1 MAITAKLVKELR
13 EKTGA
18 GMMDCKKALTE
29 ADGNLETAVDWLRKK
44 GIASASKKAGRIAA
58 EGKVMALSNGSR
70 GILLE
75 VNTETDFAA
84 KNDKFLSFANTAAQV
99 ALDEAPADI
108 ESFRAMTFPETGRN
122 MADELTDR
130 IAGIGENMNL
140 RRVQSMEVAT
150 GLVSTY
156 IHMGGKIGVLV
167 ALETA
172 SDNQEGL
179 QELGRKVA
187 MHVAASNPPY
197 LDRDDVPAADLDREK
212 SVLSEQARASGKPDN
227 IIEKMVMGRLNKFYG
242 ENCLLEQP
250 FVIDPDLKVG
260 KAVTAASKALG
271 SAVKVTAY
279 ARFALGEGI
288 EKKQENFA
296 DEVSQQVSKA

>member
-13 EKTGA
+13 DKTGA

-29 ADGNLETAVDWLRKK
+29 ADGNLEAAVDWLRKK
-44 GIASASKKAGRIAA
+44 GIASASKKSGRVAA
-58 EGKVMALSNGSR
+58 EGKVMALSNGTR

-99 ALDEAPADI
+99 ALDEAPSDI
-108 ESFRAMTFPETGRN
+108 DAFRAMSYPETGRN

-140 RRVQSMEVAT
+140 RRVAVKEVAD
-150 GLVSTY
+150 GQVCTY

-172 SDNQEGL
+172 CDNQEGV
-179 QELGRKVA
+179 QELGRKLA
-187 MHVAASNPPY
+187 MHVAAANPPY
-197 LDRDDVPAADLDREK
+197 LDRDGVPAADLDREK
-212 SVLSEQARASGKPDN
+212 AVLSDQARASGKPEN
-227 IIEKMVMGRLNKFYG
+227 IIEKMVTGRLNKFYG
-242 ENCLLEQP
+242 ENCFLEQP
-250 FVIDPDLKVG
+250 FVMDPDLKVG
-260 KAVTAASKALG
+260 KAIAAAVKDLG
-271 SAVKVTAY
+271 SDVKVTAF

-296 DEVSQQVSKA
+296 DEVNQQVNKA